1 MAKDEPY
8 DLMPH
13 KDIVELKKQLQK
25 LRSEKFSSSE
35 LTNSMD
41 ALTKSMDSMLKLFKE
56 ASEELKTEE
65 REDTVNK
72 KLNEIMEQNKV
83 IADGMVAI
91 SDMVKNFIA
100 NQKKPE
106 LIQAQPTLVQA
117 QPGFQGQKL
126 DFQQPQL
133 PGLGS
138 IPDEPLPELGQA
150 PTPQQGPVAMPS
162 VPFSSL
168 DELPKPK
175 KKGFFGLFK
184 K

>member
-25 LRSEKFSSSE
+25 LRSEKFSSNE

-106 LIQAQPTLVQA
+106 PIQA
-117 QPGFQGQKL
+117 QPGFQGRKP
-126 DFQQPQL
+126 DFQQPPL